1 MSPSPACAVP
11 AAFYLDVSD
20 GHRLFVATAGAP
32 GGEPVLVL
40 HGGPGSGCSPRLAEL
55 YDPARH
61 WLVMPDQRGAGRSA
75 PAGACHANTTAHL
88 IADLERLRRHLGIAR
103 WRVTGGSWG
112 ATLALLYA
120 AAHPAAV
127 IGVVARSV
135 FLPGAGNVAAFF
147 AAGGDVPAERVAL
160 ADAAGCP
167 AGGDVLAALAR
178 RLDDPEPA
186 RAVRAAVAWAAY
198 ERALAEPE
206 APPQADLDA
215 AAAEC
220 LVRKYRVQAHYL
232 QAGAFVTE
240 AGFLDACA
248 SLPGVPVTLIHGRL
262 DRVCPPDNARRV
274 HARIP
279 GSRLVWV
286 DGCGHAAFHPAMVA
300 AWRQALG
307 ARAEGAR

>member
-1 MSPSPACAVP
+1 
-11 AAFYLDVSD
+11 
-20 GHRLFVATAGAP
+20 
-32 GGEPVLVL
+32 
-40 HGGPGSGCSPRLAEL
+40 
-55 YDPARH
+55 
-61 WLVMPDQRGAGRSA
+61 
-75 PAGACHANTTAHL
+75 
-88 IADLERLRRHLGIAR
+88 
-103 WRVTGGSWG
+103 
-112 ATLALLYA
+112 
-120 AAHPAAV
+120 
-127 IGVVARSV
+127 
-135 FLPGAGNVAAFF
+135 
-147 AAGGDVPAERVAL
+147 
-160 ADAAGCP
+160 
-167 AGGDVLAALAR
+167 
-178 RLDDPEPA
+178 
-186 RAVRAAVAWAAY
+186 VAWAAY

-286 DGCGHAAFHPAMVA
+286 DGCGHAAFHPGMVA

-307 ARAEGAR
+307 GAG